1 MRSLKL
7 SRGLNIIGRQK
18 CLPSFKKVIK
28 RFRRT
33 FMQIG
38 VSIAIDRLINSIKE
52 FNPNEKFEMQLTNAE
67 MIREA
72 AAIIAN
78 ASEEEIIDALK
89 GKRAEG

>member
-1 MRSLKL
+1 
-7 SRGLNIIGRQK
+7 
-18 CLPSFKKVIK
+18 
-28 RFRRT
+28 
-33 FMQIG
+33 MQIG